1 MQPGSVLVREKWSVL
16 LRGRECALASLKSQ
30 LRARRSS
37 ALVDVVDEVA
47 ARAVWTETNGVKSAA
62 WLCFVLGMAGKITQ
76 FVVAMRKLTL
86 LAVLA
91 GAVFLERP
99 AQLGFIA
106 SGVDLRAR
114 LGLKHFLQ
122 LLTTFSCLAK
132 GAVAKL
138 VLLIHVCWCRA
149 LLATADGVHV
159 ADGVGPEVAARVE
172 PVIVFIGGGERYPYS
187 SPIQHVVQVNCIR
200 ALAFLLLKKTII

>member
-1 MQPGSVLVREKWSVL
+1 MELFQM
-16 LRGRECALASLKSQ
+16 
-30 LRARRSS
+30 RARCSS

-47 ARAVWTETNGVKSAA
+47 TWAIWTETDGVKSAA
-62 WLCFVLGMAGKITQ
+62 WLCLVLGMAGKIAQ

-99 AQLGFIA
+99 AQLGFIT

-122 LLTTFSCLAK
+122 LLTTFPRLAK

-138 VLLIHVCWCRA
+138 VLLIHICW
-149 LLATADGVHV
+149 
-159 ADGVGPEVAARVE
+159 
-172 PVIVFIGGGERYPYS
+172 
-187 SPIQHVVQVNCIR
+187 
-200 ALAFLLLKKTII
+200 